1 MACRP
6 MLKVQ
11 TAPHKL
17 KFQGEVTPWLGRVIQ
32 KPVNAN
38 LGLKVYQSIFLQ
50 MMFFTSFFSL
60 KLKTEGQIIKTENHT
75 EKL

>member
-1 MACRP
+1 

-17 KFQGEVTPWLGRVIQ
+17 KFQGEVTPWLGRVVQ

-38 LGLKVYQSIFLQ
+38 IGLKVYRSINLSSDDVFHFFFFFL
-50 MMFFTSFFSL
+50 L
-60 KLKTEGQIIKTENHT
+60 KLKTEGQIIKAENHT
-75 EKL
+75 EML